1 LVVRI
6 GKQILCFAVLAG
18 LTVAGASS
26 QTARKSKKGAPAPP
40 APPATR
46 VFPIEAVFV
55 EGNAAYSTEA
65 IVGLTGLRLGE
76 PGSKEVF
83 EAARDRLLAEEIF
96 SSVGFRYEPG
106 PSGTGYAVTFEVV
119 EIDQRFP
126 FRVAGL
132 PGDEKS
138 LREYLRRKL
147 SLYTEEIPATK
158 VVLDRYGAAIRE
170 YLAANGVEVEEIRSR
185 VTADRPDELFVLF
198 FPKGS
203 LPVVAEVH
211 FRGNQAIPTPILQ
224 NTIARV
230 AVGSEYREERFRE
243 LLDRNIRPL
252 YEARGRV
259 RVSFPKLETRPAD
272 GADGLAVTVDV
283 EEGETYYIGEVAYE
297 GVGSAGEGV
306 RKSSGLKSGDLAAA
320 PQVEAALE
328 RVASGFRNAG
338 HMKVAVT
345 HERSIDD
352 ENKKVNY
359 VIRVDPGPQYAFGQ
373 LFVKGL
379 DILGEA
385 EIKRL
390 WGLDPGKP
398 FQASYP
404 DFFLAQVRE
413 QRIFENLGETRA
425 ILSPNDAKLTV
436 DVTLEFSAP
445 ARQRKS
451 ILK

>member
-1 LVVRI
+1 MTD
-6 GKQILCFAVLAG
+6 AAP
-18 LTVAGASS
+18 
-26 QTARKSKKGAPAPP
+26 QTARKSKKGAPASP
-40 APPATR
+40 APPAAR
-46 VFPIEAVFV
+46 VFPIEAISI
-55 EGNAAYSTEA
+55 EGNEVYPTEA
-65 IVGLTGLRLGE
+65 VVALTGLKVGE
-76 PGSKEVF
+76 PASKEIF
-83 EAARDRLLAEEIF
+83 EAARDRLLAAEIF

-106 PSGTGYAVTFEVV
+106 PSKTGYAVTFEVV
-119 EIDQRFP
+119 EIEQRFP

-132 PGDEKS
+132 PGDEKP
-138 LREYLRRKL
+138 LREYLRQKL
-147 SLYTEEIPATK
+147 PLYTEEIPATK
-158 VVLDRYGAAIRE
+158 GVLDRYGAAIRE
-170 YLAANGVEVEEIRSR
+170 YLAENGVEVEEIRSR
-185 VTADRPDELFVLF
+185 VTADRPEELFVLF

-211 FRGNQAIPTPILQ
+211 FRGNQAIQTPVLQ

-259 RVSFPKLETRPAD
+259 RVSFPKLETSPAK

-283 EEGETYYIGEVAYE
+283 EEGETYTIGEVTYE
-297 GVGSAGEGV
+297 GVGGALEDV
-306 RKSSGLKSGDLAAA
+306 RKSAGIKGGDLAAA

-328 RVASGFRNAG
+328 RIAAGFRNAG
-338 HMKVAVT
+338 HMKVKVA

-352 ENKKVNY
+352 ENKQVNY
-359 VIRVDPGPQYAFGQ
+359 VIRVEPGPRYMFGK

-385 EIKRL
+385 EIKRI

-398 FQASYP
+398 FQAAYP
-404 DFFLAQVRE
+404 DFFLAQIRE

-425 ILSPNDAKLTV
+425 ILSPDDANLTV
-436 DVTLEFSAP
+436 DVTLVFSAP
-445 ARQRKS
+445 ARERKG
-451 ILK
+451 ILRK